1 MQTAIL
7 FKATGRSSRRPIV
20 VLSSVDL
27 STKSSPQYSALRY
40 AAASLFSLRTTAVVV
55 AVTVCALLWHN
66 ATGAPDTAVAVDA
79 AVAMPWLAVFAV
91 RTSRHAAA
99 MMQKGGAA

>member
-1 MQTAIL
+1 MNALTLSATRRRNKVVIL
-7 FKATGRSSRRPIV
+7 GSLAVGSPSE
-20 VLSSVDL
+20 
-27 STKSSPQYSALRY
+27 STTRTALRY

-66 ATGAPDTAVAVDA
+66 ATGAPDTAAAVDA